1 MKITGGFH
9 TKKEEKSDHHTR
21 IWTRPVSVLEL
32 GWKEK
37 LSFDARPRQLVLYT
51 PGFHPQIQMQN
62 LSLCEY
68 KPFLFQ
74 YPPSRT
80 LHAPEYLAT
89 LTPGHIRIT
98 TSPLGTMPVPQC
110 LGVNMNIDR
119 SQTRPVWDDKRPDC
133 LQNGKRGGWLK
144 RSLAGAVL
152 WQSHMLFGCPGWTT
166 PPRGVPTTDLP
177 DLQHN
182 GSEAM
187 LCSRHWLASTPRA
200 LQTDAVTPQLG

>member
-133 LQNGKRGGWLK
+133 LQNGQGCLVLGFNG
-144 RSLAGAVL
+144 AAVL
-152 WQSHMLFGCPGWTT
+152 WQSHGSCMGMYDRIDLYQWSLHARRSAIVHQTRRKTT
-166 PPRGVPTTDLP
+166 HPEANIIWRIYPP
-177 DLQHN
+177 
-182 GSEAM
+182 
-187 LCSRHWLASTPRA
+187 
-200 LQTDAVTPQLG
+200 